1 MKQLETAASAERAC
15 YRYRT
20 TVLVGPWRR
29 HPDKALEDAVR
40 AGQARA
46 GEGGD
51 LAWLVTG
58 RIEESP
64 CDRPGPCG
72 GIYPAE

>member
-1 MKQLETAASAERAC
+1 MKQMEIAAAAERAC

-20 TVLVGPWRR
+20 PVLVGPWRR
-29 HPDKALEDAVR
+29 NPDKALEDAVR

-46 GEGGD
+46 VDGGD
-51 LAWLVTG
+51 LNWLVTG
-58 RIEESP
+58 DIEESR

-72 GIYPAE
+72 GVYPSE

>member
-1 MKQLETAASAERAC
+1 MKQLETAPAAERAC

-20 TVLVGPWRR
+20 PVLVGPWRR
-29 HPDKALEDAVR
+29 CPDKALADAVK

-46 GEGGD
+46 DDGGT
-51 LAWLVTG
+51 LNWLVTG
-58 RIEESP
+58 GIEESR

-72 GIYPAE
+72 GVYPAE